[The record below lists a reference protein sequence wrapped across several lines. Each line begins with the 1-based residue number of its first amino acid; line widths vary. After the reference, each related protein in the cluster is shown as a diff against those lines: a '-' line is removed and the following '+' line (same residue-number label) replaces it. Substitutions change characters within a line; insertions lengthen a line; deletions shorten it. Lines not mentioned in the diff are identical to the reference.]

1 MALDA
6 RQSSLLLRAQS
17 LTTDSV
23 LSAARSRL
31 RSVTARVLV
40 RLADKI
46 LNELEQILARIDASK
61 LPPLQIFELED
72 GSLLIEWVMPNRRA
86 AITLEQNSADS
97 GWYLLSNEPGNQT
110 ETWGYLESLDLAQ
123 IVNHMMQ
130 KATV

>member
-31 RSVTARVLV
+31 RAVTDRVLV

-86 AITLEQNSADS
+86 AITLEQNPTDS

-110 ETWGYLESLDLAQ
+110 ETWGYMQSLDLAQ